1 MNAQILD
8 ELENIKRIILNT
20 IKTEAIYLFGSY
32 AYGTPLE
39 ESDYDIY
46 IVIPDD
52 GPRPV
57 EAMQIVGKAIYQ
69 EQKKAID
76 ILVNKSSVF
85 HQRKNLPTI
94 ERTIARDGVLLYGEN

>member
-1 MNAQILD
+1 MEPLQ
-8 ELENIKRIILNT
+8 K
-20 IKTEAIYLFGSY
+20 KAIM
-32 AYGTPLE
+32 
-39 ESDYDIY
+39 IY